1 MKKKVLFLM
10 FVCWS
15 LLMPLATAGQTGS
28 ATRVLMPQF
37 GKTEV
42 TVSGEIEFLD
52 PWGGEGIRG
61 TNSYNSL
68 STVVSRSY
76 SGFQPHSVRAQVSSS
91 EFGHESAIC

>member
-1 MKKKVLFLM
+1 MKKKALFLM

-28 ATRVLMPQF
+28 ATRVLMSQF

-68 STVVSRSY
+68 STVV
-76 SGFQPHSVRAQVSSS
+76 FKP
-91 EFGHESAIC
+91 ESPGP